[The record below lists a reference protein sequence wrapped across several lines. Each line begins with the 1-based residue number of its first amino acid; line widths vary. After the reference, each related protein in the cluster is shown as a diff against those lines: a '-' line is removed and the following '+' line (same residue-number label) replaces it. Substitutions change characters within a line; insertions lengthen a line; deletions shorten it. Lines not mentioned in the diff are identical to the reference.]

1 MKPNN
6 GAEEL
11 IIARTI
17 TANQARKKLHLVRLS
32 TNVIQSRIVDLY
44 LDILEQVISLMKA
57 SFSNLSHLDE
67 VIVVSRCSQLIA
79 LVVYVHNLQEMRG
92 QNKMY
97 LEVQE

>member
-1 MKPNN
+1 VKPNN

-17 TANQARKKLHLVRLS
+17 TANQARKKLHLVPLS
-32 TNVIQSRIVDLY
+32 TNVIQSRIADLY

-57 SFSNLSHLDE
+57 SFSNLPHLDE
-67 VIVVSRCSQLIA
+67 VIVSCCSQLIA
-79 LVVYVHNLQEMRG
+79 LVVYVHDLQEMRR
-92 QNKMY
+92 QNKMC